1 MTHVKIRKGH
11 NIRIQGEP
19 EKTILS
25 ATQPSSVAL
34 RPVEFSYVKPK
45 LLVDI
50 GDHVQIGTPLFFNKV
65 NPDIKWGSPG
75 AGTVKDIQYG
85 ERRVIEKIEVELDKD
100 EESIPLQ
107 QSMGSDINKLSR
119 QKIIDVLFNA
129 SFWPHF
135 RQRPFNKV
143 VDPKNSTPSRIFIS
157 AMNTAPLNVD
167 LNLVLQGETA
177 RYFLSGLTILSKLTE
192 GKVHVSYHGNFGLN
206 LETVSDTTDFHMV
219 SGPHPAGNVGIQI
232 HHINPLKPGEIIWTI
247 TAQSVIMLGKMF
259 QTGKID
265 PVIIVAVGGPS
276 VTKPAH
282 YRSRLGVSIGSLVN
296 GLLDDKD
303 HHRII
308 DGDVLTGR
316 TSSINDF
323 LGFYNST
330 VSVLP
335 RDQSKPF
342 LGWIQP
348 GSSAKTYSLT
358 RSFFGSG
365 NKRPFRFST
374 RQNGSLRAMV
384 PINAWEDILPMDVM
398 PNPLYRSILA
408 EDIEEMEKLGILEC
422 DEEDFALCSFA
433 CPSKIDLG
441 SVIRKGLDLMEKE
454 S

>member
-1 MTHVKIRKGH
+1 MTHLKIRKGH

-25 ATQPSSVAL
+25 TAQPSSVAL
-34 RPVEFSYVKPK
+34 KPVEFSYVKPK

-50 GDHVQIGTPLFFNKV
+50 GDHVQIGTPLFFDKL
-65 NPDIKWGSPG
+65 NPEIKWGSPG
-75 AGTVKDIQYG
+75 AGAVKAIQYG
-85 ERRVIEKIEVELDKD
+85 ERRVIEKIEIELDKA

-107 QSMGSDINKLSR
+107 PNIGSGISNIDR
-119 QKIIDVLFNA
+119 QTIIDTLYKA
-129 SFWPHF
+129 SFWSHF

-143 VDPKNSTPSRIFIS
+143 VNPKGSAPSRIFVS
-157 AMNTAPLNVD
+157 VMNTAPLSVD
-167 LNLVLQGETA
+167 LNLVLQGETTG
-177 RYFLSGLTILSKLTE
+177 YFSSGLTILSKLTD
-192 GKVHVSYHGNFGLN
+192 GKVHVCYHEDFGLN
-206 LETVSDTTDFHMV
+206 LETVSEKIESHLV
-219 SGPHPAGNVGIQI
+219 SGPHPAGNIGIQI
-232 HHINPLKPGEIIWTI
+232 HHIDPLKPGEIIWTI
-247 TAQSVIMLGKMF
+247 SAQSVIMLGKMF

-265 PVIIVAVGGPS
+265 PVIIVSVGGPS
-276 VTKPAH
+276 VMNPAH
-282 YRSRLGVSIGSLVN
+282 YRTRLGVNIGSLID
-296 GLLDDKD
+296 GLLDVNDQ
-303 HHRII
+303 HRIV

-316 TSSINDF
+316 KSSVDDF

-335 RDQSKPF
+335 IDRSKPF

-348 GSSAKTYSLT
+348 GSTAKTYSLT

-365 NKRPFRFST
+365 SKRLFRFST
-374 RQNGSLRAMV
+374 RQNGTLKALV
-384 PINAWEDILPMDVM
+384 PINAWEDVLPMDIL

-408 EDIEEMEKLGILEC
+408 GDIEEMEKLGILEC

-441 SVIRKGLDLMEKE
+441 SVIRKGLDLMEIE